1 MSDWSRSRV
10 LPNGIELL
18 EASFDRHVY
27 ERHVHD
33 TFAIGVTLSGVQR
46 FWCRGATNDSIAGNV
61 MVIRPGEVHDGRS
74 GTPGSY
80 SYRMMYVPVS
90 LILTGS
96 EPSSSRTILDDPIL
110 GRRVHDAWR
119 ALAHREDSLA
129 ADELFDDAIAALA
142 IRAPQRDPVD
152 APMLDRV
159 RDYLR
164 AHVDANVRA
173 NELASIASM
182 SRFQLTRQF
191 QRRFGLPLHAYHLHL
206 RLEEAKRR
214 LRLGTPIAQVA
225 ADLGFVDQSHLHRRF
240 KGAFGTTPDVW
251 RRGVAAQKSKIRS
264 PRGRIFELED
274 EPCPIST

>member
-1 MSDWSRSRV
+1 MADWSRSRV

-46 FWCRGATNDSIAGNV
+46 FWCRGATNDSVAGNV

-80 SYRMMYVPVS
+80 SYRMIYVPVE
-90 LILTGS
+90 LIRGT
-96 EPSSSRTILDDPIL
+96 EPRSPRTIITDALL
-110 GRRVHDAWR
+110 GERVNRAWR
-119 ALAHREDSLA
+119 ALADGET
-129 ADELFDDAIAALA
+129 DELFDDAIAELA
-142 IRAPQRDPVD
+142 GAPAKHEPLD
-152 APMLDRV
+152 APMLARV

-164 AHVDANVRA
+164 AHVETNVRVA
-173 NELASIASM
+173 ELAALVSM
-182 SRFQLTRQF
+182 SRFQLTQQF
-191 QRRFGLPLHAYHLHL
+191 QRMFGLPLHAYHLHL

-214 LRLGTPIAQVA
+214 LRGGVAIAQIA
-225 ADLGFVDQSHLHRRF
+225 ADLGFSDQSHLHRRF

-251 RRGVAAQKSKIRS
+251 RRGARESKIA
-264 PRGRIFELED
+264 
-274 EPCPIST
+274 